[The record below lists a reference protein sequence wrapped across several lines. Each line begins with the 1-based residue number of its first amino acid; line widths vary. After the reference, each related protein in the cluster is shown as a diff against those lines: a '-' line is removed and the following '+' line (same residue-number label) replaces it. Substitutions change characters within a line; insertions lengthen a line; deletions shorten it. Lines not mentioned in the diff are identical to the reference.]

1 MDLASLRAQQLE
13 LASSV
18 IRKDRLDKDPP
29 DLIGGADVGFEQ
41 GGEVT
46 RAAMVLLKYPSLEL
60 VEYTVARVATT
71 MPYIPGFLS
80 FRETPALMAAWQQL
94 SQKPDLLFVDGHGI
108 SHPRRL
114 GVASHFGLLVDVPTI
129 GVAKKRLCGK
139 FEPLSAEPG
148 ALAPLLDKGEQLAW
162 VWRSKARCNPLFIST
177 GHRVGMDNALAWVQR
192 CMNGYRLPEPTRWAD
207 AVASE
212 RPSFTRLAAKTP
224 HIG

>member
-18 IRKDRLDKDPP
+18 IRDDRFDGDPP
-29 DLIGGADVGFEQ
+29 DLIGGADVGFEL

-60 VEYTVARVATT
+60 VEYQVARIATT

-114 GVASHFGLLVDVPTI
+114 GVASHFGLLADVPTI

-139 FEPLSAEPG
+139 FEPLPAEAG
-148 ALAPLLDKGEQLAW
+148 ALAPLIDKDEQLAW
-162 VWRSKARCNPLFIST
+162 VWRSKVRCNPLFIST
-177 GHRVGMDNALAWVQR
+177 GHRVSLGSALAWVQR
-192 CMNGYRLPEPTRWAD
+192 CTQGYRLPEPTRWAD

-212 RPSFTRLAAKTP
+212 RPAFTRLAAKMP

>member
-1 MDLASLRAQQLE
+1 MDLASLRTQQLE

-18 IRKDRLDKDPP
+18 IRDDRFDCDPP

-41 GGEVT
+41 GGDVT
-46 RAAMVLLKYPSLEL
+46 RAAMVLLKYPTLEL
-60 VEYTVARVATT
+60 VEYQVARIATT

-114 GVASHFGLLVDVPTI
+114 GVASHFGLLADVPTI

-139 FEPLSAEPG
+139 FEPLPPEAG
-148 ALAPLLDKGEQLAW
+148 ALAPLIDKDEQLAW
-162 VWRSKARCNPLFIST
+162 VWRSKVRCNPLFIST
-177 GHRVGMDNALAWVQR
+177 GHRVSLESALAWVQR
-192 CMNGYRLPEPTRWAD
+192 CTQGYRLPEPTRWAD

-212 RPSFTRLAAKTP
+212 RPAFTRLAAKMP

>member
-18 IRKDRLDKDPP
+18 IRTDRLDNTPP
-29 DLIGGADVGFEQ
+29 GLIAGADVGFEQ

-46 RAAMVLLKYPSLEL
+46 RAAIVLLKYPSLEL
-60 VEYTVARVATT
+60 LEYQVARIATT

-80 FRETPALMAAWQQL
+80 FRETPALLASWAQL

-129 GVAKKRLCGK
+129 GVAKKRLCGT
-139 FEPLSAEPG
+139 FEPPGAEPG
-148 ALAPLLDKGEQLAW
+148 ALSPLMDKNEQLAW

-177 GHRVGMDNALAWVQR
+177 GHRVGLDSALAWVQR

-212 RPSFTRLAAKTP
+212 RPAFMRWQEIQP
-224 HIG
+224 